1 MRGAGG
7 AENRRVTLEE
17 APTPLCCNP
26 LHPAR
31 PRNPTREGGV
41 SLFIRDW
48 SFTTTKKGML
58 GHAVVSREQVSHVF
72 CCFCFFFFFKEDTKN
87 KPKPNKNQTN
97 PKPKERQKQTK
108 KNPNQMWLEGGG
120 REEDTVQEMKQT
132 KHRCV
137 SVCKR
142 QGCSAS
148 LSETV

>member
-1 MRGAGG
+1 M
-7 AENRRVTLEE
+7 
-17 APTPLCCNP
+17 
-26 LHPAR
+26 
-31 PRNPTREGGV
+31 
-41 SLFIRDW
+41 F
-48 SFTTTKKGML
+48 F
-58 GHAVVSREQVSHVF
+58 VVF
-72 CCFCFFFFFKEDTKN
+72 AFFFFFFKEDTKN

-142 QGCSAS
+142 KGCSAS

>member
-1 MRGAGG
+1 
-7 AENRRVTLEE
+7 
-17 APTPLCCNP
+17 
-26 LHPAR
+26 
-31 PRNPTREGGV
+31 
-41 SLFIRDW
+41 
-48 SFTTTKKGML
+48 ML